1 MNNASSREVGS
12 AVCQLKDLEKMGTL
26 SRADALLEGVRE
38 GLKKIQRIAFTLRK
52 GLFSKEAVIPVPIK
66 SENHHI
72 GPEDKVRVRP
82 RKEILQGLD
91 DEGKHGGCK
100 FMRGMYEHCGK
111 TYRVLKNVDFFF
123 DEARQKM
130 VKTKDLVI
138 LEGATCSGQQRLY
151 VNRCDRNCFFF
162 WHKAWLEKIL

>member
-1 MNNASSREVGS
+1 M
-12 AVCQLKDLEKMGTL
+12 CQLKDLDKMGTI
-26 SRADALLEGVRE
+26 SRVDELLEDTRSL
-38 GLKKIQRIAFTLRK
+38 LKKVLRMTLTVRK
-52 GLFSKEAVIPVPIK
+52 HVSSAKSAVSAPANPEK
-66 SENHHI
+66 REI
-72 GPEDKVRVRP
+72 GPEAGVRVRP
-82 RKEILQGLD
+82 RNEILQGLD
-91 DEGKHGGCK
+91 DEGKYGGCK

-151 VNRCDRNCFFF
+151 FNRCDRNCFFF
-162 WHKAWLEKIL
+162 WHKAWLEKIK